1 MKMLK
6 EIHTDF
12 AAVAASQHEVV
23 NQPRWQELH
32 EQALAQFERSGLP
45 GKKEED
51 WKYTSLWAFGQQA
64 FQHLPVEPSH
74 VDATPYQLNP
84 SAYRLVIVDGM
95 VDRTASNIEDL
106 PAGVRIQPLSESI
119 DAVADYLNATIEL
132 EKPGFNALN
141 TMLMHEGVFVEVD
154 AGVSVDKPL
163 ELIVINS
170 GNTVD
175 LAVHLR
181 NVIVMGENSQFT
193 FIENYVSEDSA
204 TGFTD
209 VVTESSLAEKAVLTH
224 YKMQRESSQ
233 QFHIATMASRQA
245 RDSQWLNHNISL
257 GGGLARNDI
266 HTQLLGEQA
275 HVTMNGLY
283 LISGKQHVDN
293 HSRVDHAVP
302 HTSSEELYKG
312 VLDDKSHAV
321 FNGKVHVHPD
331 AQKTDA
337 NQANH
342 NLLISRGAEIDTK
355 PEMEIYADDVVCGHG
370 STVGQLDLNQLF
382 FLRTRGLDEK
392 TARGLLTFAFAA
404 DVIERI
410 EDKAMRE
417 AITQMIETRLPK
429 P

>member
-1 MKMLK
+1 MKMLQ

-12 AAVAASQHEVV
+12 AAVAASQHAVV
-23 NQPRWQELH
+23 KQPRWQALH

-51 WKYTSLWAFGQQA
+51 WKYTRLWHFGQKQ
-64 FQHLPVEPSH
+64 FQHLPVEPAH
-74 VDATPYQLNP
+74 VDDTPYRLA
-84 SAYRLVIVDGM
+84 SAAYRLVIVDGM
-95 VDRTASNIEDL
+95 VDRTASEIDDL
-106 PAGVRIQPLSESI
+106 PKGVRIKPLSESV

-132 EKPGFNALN
+132 EKPGFNAIN

-154 AGVSVDKPL
+154 AGVQVDKPL

-170 GNTVD
+170 GNTTD

-181 NVIVMGENSQFT
+181 NVIVMGEDSAFT
-193 FIENYVSEDSA
+193 FIETYAGEGEAS
-204 TGFTD
+204 GFTD
-209 VVTESSLAEKAVLTH
+209 VVTESSLAERAVLTH
-224 YKMQRESSQ
+224 YKMQRESRQ
-233 QFHIATMASRQA
+233 QYHIATLASRQA

-266 HTQLLGEQA
+266 HAQLLGDQA

-283 LISGKQHVDN
+283 LVNGDQHVDN
-293 HSRVDHAVP
+293 HTRVDHAVP

-321 FNGKVHVHPD
+321 FNGKVYVHPD

-342 NLLISRGAEIDTK
+342 NLLMSRGAEIDTK

-370 STVGQLDLNQLF
+370 STVGQLDQSQLF
-382 FLRTRGLDEK
+382 FLRTRGLDEVA
-392 TARGLLTFAFAA
+392 ARSLLTFAFAA

-410 EDKAMRE
+410 QDEAMRE
-417 AITQMIETRLPK
+417 AITRMIETRLPK